1 MTGET
6 SADESLRERLLRD
19 IALWQADGLI
29 SPQTAATLRDRYGL
43 SRFGLGQVL
52 RYLGIA
58 GLIFIV
64 CGILGLIGA
73 IAASPILGSVL
84 LMAVGAGFGAAGI
97 VYSRDRLGRYRWSS
111 QMATTLAVMLGSG
124 VVVMLVRGAIGIV
137 LVSFGVD
144 GHRLVFIGG
153 WIVLPLILV
162 LAYRSHITFLLVLA
176 LVEFFH
182 WIGSW
187 TTMWGRS
194 TYVLEIQD
202 PKLMAVAASVGVGLR
217 VVRRQE

>member
-29 SPQTAATLRDRYGL
+29 SPQTAATLRDRDGL
-43 SRFGLGQVL
+43 SRFGLGPVL

-111 QMATTLAVMLGSG
+111 KMALTLAVILVSAAIAML
-124 VVVMLVRGAIGIV
+124 LF
-137 LVSFGVD
+137 SFGVD
-144 GHRLVFIGG
+144 GPRLVFIGG
-153 WIVLPLILV
+153 C
-162 LAYRSHITFLLVLA
+162 
-176 LVEFFH
+176 
-182 WIGSW
+182 
-187 TTMWGRS
+187 
-194 TYVLEIQD
+194 
-202 PKLMAVAASVGVGLR
+202 VGLPPLPPPPLSSPYR
-217 VVRRQE
+217 VPPLA